1 VWAAAS
7 QVSYSFIENL
17 ESTVY
22 LVFKNVPMAQLG
34 EVERLLMRVLQDIL
48 SGLERQ
54 TIFFVAVF
62 FIPREFLYSFM
73 KDFFKF
79 SYTDSLYFCLK

>member
-1 VWAAAS
+1 VWGAAS

-48 SGLERQ
+48 SGLERRTLLFSMLQ
-54 TIFFVAVF
+54 FLFF
-62 FIPREFLYSFM
+62 PR
-73 KDFFKF
+73 
-79 SYTDSLYFCLK
+79 